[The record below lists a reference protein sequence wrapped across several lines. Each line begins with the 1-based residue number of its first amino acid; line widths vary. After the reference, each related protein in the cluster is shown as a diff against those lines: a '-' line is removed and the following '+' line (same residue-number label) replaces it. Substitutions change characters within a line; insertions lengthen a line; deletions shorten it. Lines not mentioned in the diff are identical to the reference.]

1 MRINH
6 SSMLRTLITLAT
18 SACMGGTGS
27 LLTGVSGNGG
37 GGNTTA
43 SLSFFVQ
50 PNTAN
55 VGQVISPPVEVL
67 ARDSLGGTDSAF
79 SGTITVSLASN
90 STGATLSGTT
100 AVGARDGIATFSN
113 LAVDKAGT
121 YTLQASAA
129 GATAVTSSSF
139 TITSPVTP

>member
-6 SSMLRTLITLAT
+6 SSILGTLITLTT

-27 LLTGVSGNGG
+27 LLTGVSGNG
-37 GGNTTA
+37 
-43 SLSFFVQ
+43 
-50 PNTAN
+50 
-55 VGQVISPPVEVL
+55 
-67 ARDSLGGTDSAF
+67 SAF
-79 SGTITVSLASN
+79 TGTITVSLASN

-121 YTLQASAA
+121 YRLQASAA
-129 GATAVTSSSF
+129 GAAAVTSSSF